1 MGSAERELLRT
12 GLRYALGLR
21 LTVVALASLVSLLLE
36 PAREPVLTALVI
48 VALNGWNAWYA
59 YRKVRD
65 DGMWLIVA
73 DVAVMAGVC
82 LTQVWTSGPGTTA
95 ESSSWVLV
103 AVSITVVTYPWQQN
117 LPTLMVS
124 TVVLMTAFL
133 FGAAFAR
140 PDEWLA
146 AAPVQLWMLVEPGLS
161 YGLYRLV
168 RHGARS
174 ADLLVARNEQIR
186 REATIADAR
195 RADER
200 EYLAALHDTAS
211 ATLLMVGAGVVAK
224 PERWLAEQAARD
236 LEVIRGREDI
246 PAGEVDLLEMLR
258 EVSGRTPLTVRW
270 KVPESLTV
278 LAVVGIALSRGTRE
292 ALTNVVRHS
301 GVSEAFIRVHR
312 KGDTVSVEISDE
324 GAGFDAAAVPENR
337 YGVARSLVE
346 RMARIGGHAEVD
358 SKPGDGTRVRLESPV
373 TVGDSGGRDAE
384 LIASRFHWGLRWAV
398 VVMNLIILYGLD
410 LPKLLSGQDAYSSV
424 TMQFVALGVFT
435 LVSPWVAF
443 TMWRGITSTWWRWP
457 LVVVLFVVAILATQT
472 VLPEYR
478 LGVPHWSEGDAA
490 WSLAALMITE
500 SLFVYAGL
508 IIAQYAL
515 TFVQV
520 AIGGSSAATFVGVVN
535 ATLNSLGYLLAV
547 GMIAMVLRG
556 IAVSA
561 AKIARDE
568 EDLRTSE
575 AVANQLHNDRRDRY
589 AVVADTTAPLLAGLA
604 SGDLDPGD
612 EDVRRR
618 CSLDAAKMRR
628 LFAEGASDPL
638 LHELRGCIE
647 LAERNGVSVRFA
659 ERGQRPT
666 VPKEA
671 RRVLTEPAVAM
682 LATAVSVARVTVV
695 GTGDSV
701 TVSVVSDSP
710 ADSVPEIG
718 HDGITASTVRSGG
731 QLWVE
736 VTWMR
741 GE

>member
-21 LTVVALASLVSLLLE
+21 LTVVALASLVSLFLE
-36 PAREPVLTALVI
+36 PASAPGLSALV
-48 VALNGWNAWYA
+48 VLALNGWNAWYA

-65 DGMWLIVA
+65 DGVWLIVA

-103 AVSITVVTYPWQQN
+103 AVSITVVSYPWQQN

-124 TVVLMTAFL
+124 TAVLMTAFL
-133 FGAAFAR
+133 FGAAFAL
-140 PDEWLA
+140 PDGWVA
-146 AAPVQLWMLVEPGLS
+146 AAPVQLWMVVEAGLS
-161 YGLYRLV
+161 YGLYHLV
-168 RHGARS
+168 RHGARV
-174 ADLLVARNEQIR
+174 ADRLVARNEQIR

-224 PERWLAEQAARD
+224 PEPWLAEQAARD
-236 LEVIRGREDI
+236 LEVIRGPEDI
-246 PAGEVDLLEMLR
+246 PAGEVDLLAMLQKA
-258 EVSGRTPLTVRW
+258 SGRTPLTVHW
-270 KVPESLTV
+270 HVPDALTV
-278 LAVVGIALSRGTRE
+278 PAVVGIALSRGTRE

-301 GVSEAFIRVHR
+301 GVNEASVRVHR
-312 KGDTVSVEISDE
+312 DGDTVWVEIVDE
-324 GAGFDAAAVPENR
+324 GKGFDASNVPENR

-346 RMARIGGHAEVD
+346 RMARIGGTASVD
-358 SKPGDGTRVRLESPV
+358 SKPGAGTRVRLESPV
-373 TVGDSGGRDAE
+373 GVRDSGGRDAE
-384 LIASRFHWGLRWAV
+384 LIAGRFHWGLRWAV
-398 VVMNLIILYGLD
+398 VVMNVIILYGLD
-410 LPKLLSGQDAYSSV
+410 LPKLLANPDAYSSV

-435 LVSPWVAF
+435 LVSPWVGF

-457 LVVVLFVVAILATQT
+457 LVVVLFIVAILATQT
-472 VLPEYR
+472 VLPEHR

-490 WSLAALMITE
+490 WPLAALLLAE
-500 SLFVYAGL
+500 SFVVYAGL
-508 IIAQYAL
+508 IVGQYAL
-515 TFVQV
+515 TFAQV
-520 AIGGSSAATFVGVVN
+520 AIGGSSAASFVGVVN
-535 ATLNSLGYLLAV
+535 ATLNSMSYLLAV

-561 AKIARDE
+561 AKVARDE

-575 AVANQLHNDRRDRY
+575 AVADQLHNDRKDRY
-589 AVVADTTAPLLAGLA
+589 AGLADTTAPLLSGLA
-604 SGDLDPGD
+604 TGGLDPGD
-612 EDVRRR
+612 DDVRRR

-647 LAERNGVSVRFA
+647 LAEHNGVSVRFA
-659 ERGQRPT
+659 ERGQRPE

-671 RRVLTEPAVAM
+671 RRALTESAIAM
-682 LATAVSVARVTVV
+682 LATAASVARVTVV
-695 GTGDSV
+695 GTGQSV

-710 ADSVPEIG
+710 AASAASVDY
-718 HDGITASTVRSGG
+718 DGITSSTVHSGG

>member
-12 GLRYALGLR
+12 GLRYALALR
-21 LTVVALASLVSLLLE
+21 LMVVALASLVSLFLE
-36 PAREPVLTALVI
+36 PAREPVLTAVVVLV
-48 VALNGWNAWYA
+48 LNGWNAWYA

-65 DGMWLIVA
+65 DRMRLIVA
-73 DVAVMAGVC
+73 DIVVMAAVC
-82 LTQVWTSGPGTTA
+82 LTQIWASGPDPMA
-95 ESSSWVLV
+95 DSISSALV
-103 AVSITVVTYPWQQN
+103 VVSITVVSYPWQQN
-117 LPTLMVS
+117 LPTLVVS
-124 TVVLMTAFL
+124 TVVLMTAYL
-133 FGAAFAR
+133 VGAALVR

-146 AAPVQLWMLVEPGLS
+146 ASPTQLWMVVEAGLS

-168 RHGARS
+168 RHGARV
-174 ADLLVARNEQIR
+174 ADRLVSRNEQLR
-186 REATIADAR
+186 REAAIASAR

-211 ATLLMVGAGVVAK
+211 ATLLMVGAGVVTK
-224 PERWLAEQAARD
+224 PEGWLAEQAARD

-246 PAGEVDLLEMLR
+246 PGGEVDLLQMLR
-258 EVSGRTPLTVRW
+258 EVSARMPLTVHW
-270 KVPESLTV
+270 QVPDMLTV
-278 LAVVGIALSRGTRE
+278 PAVVGIALSRGTRE
-292 ALTNVVRHS
+292 ALNNVVRHS
-301 GVSEAFIRVHR
+301 GVAEASVRVER
-312 KGDTVSVEISDE
+312 DGDSVSVEIADE
-324 GAGFDAAAVPENR
+324 GDGFDASSVPENR

-346 RMARIGGHAEVD
+346 RMARIGGNAEVD
-358 SKPGDGTRVRLESPV
+358 SKPGEGTRVRLESPI
-373 TVGDSGGRDAE
+373 TVRDSGGRDAE
-384 LIASRFHWGLRWAV
+384 LIAGRFHWGLRWAI

-410 LPKLLSGQDAYSSV
+410 LPKLLANPEAYSSV
-424 TMQFVALGVFT
+424 TMQFVALGIFT

-457 LVVVLFVVAILATQT
+457 LVVVLFIVAVLATQT
-472 VLPEYR
+472 VLPEHR

-490 WSLAALMITE
+490 WSLAALVITE
-500 SLFVYAGL
+500 RLAVYAGL
-508 IIAQYAL
+508 VVGQYAL

-520 AIGGSSAATFVGVVN
+520 AIGGESAATFVDVVN
-535 ATLNSLGYLLAV
+535 STLNSMGYLLAV
-547 GMIAMVLRG
+547 GMIATVLRG

-568 EDLRTSE
+568 ENLRTSE
-575 AVANQLHNDRRDRY
+575 AVADQLHNDRKDRY
-589 AVVADTTAPLLAGLA
+589 AGLADTTAPLLAGLA

-612 EDVRRR
+612 EDVRRQ
-618 CSLDAAKMRR
+618 CAHDAARMRR

-647 LAERNGVSVRFA
+647 LAERNGISVRFA
-659 ERGQRPT
+659 ERGQRPP

-671 RRVLTEPAVAM
+671 RRALTESAIVM

-695 GTGDSV
+695 GTGHSV

-710 ADSVPEIG
+710 ATSVADIDY
-718 HDGITASTVRSGG
+718 DGITVSTVHSGG

-741 GE
+741 AE